1 MSIPNAAAAIGAI
14 LCLVIVSPVGGA
26 RYCIG
31 QGWNRDDFSLVKT
44 GEGCVDQ
51 NFRRHHASGGQIAD
65 RTSCDVPELG
75 GRRPGQHR
83 LDSAWGLQSSRS
95 NCGDLKLSRELEG

>member
-14 LCLVIVSPVGGA
+14 LCVVIVSPVGGA

-65 RTSCDVPELG
+65 RAACDVPELG

-83 LDSAWGLQSSRS
+83 LDARTRCRVGPSEFAIKLRGL
-95 NCGDLKLSRELEG
+95 ETFA